1 MMDEGEN
8 VRLDAPILFLESE
21 RLRLKS
27 DWRELLV
34 RKQLSE
40 EEEIAKKEI
49 EEDMAM
55 FERAIEILREH
66 ISQSRE
72 GS

>member
-1 MMDEGEN
+1 MMDEGGN

-34 RKQLSE
+34 RKSLNE

-49 EEDMAM
+49 EEDMAA

-66 ISQSRE
+66 ISQARE

>member
-1 MMDEGEN
+1 MS
-8 VRLDAPILFLESE
+8 LDVVILFLESE

-34 RKQLSE
+34 RRNLSE

-49 EEDMAM
+49 EEDMAQ
-55 FERAIEILREH
+55 FERAIDILREH
-66 ISQSRE
+66 IGDE
-72 GS
+72 ED